1 MEETTME
8 FITKLWVKARESKH
22 GQTMTE
28 YVLIIAAVALA
39 GYLAYEGLANSITT
53 EIGKVSTALGG

>member
-1 MEETTME
+1 ME
-8 FITKLWVKARESKH
+8 FITKIWVKAHESEQ

-39 GYLAYEGLANSITT
+39 GYLAYQGLANSIAT
-53 EIGKVSTALGG
+53 EIGKVSTSLGG

>member
-1 MEETTME
+1 MEVIRKM
-8 FITKLWVKARESKH
+8 WVKAHESKR

-39 GYLAYEGLANSITT
+39 GYLAYQGLAGSITA